1 MVKTMVSCKFSLKPI
16 QWSVIMDHPQS
27 PTFLVTPLIQLRS
40 PGFDVHWRWDPQ
52 WQPARLRNA
61 ASIEIVKNP
70 SQTMESPV
78 VDYQCPHGK
87 KCQTCQTKSIVI
99 WSWEKICHHGDL
111 IPITPIFNSFIPYYI
126 DHGFWKGFDIRGQ
139 ILSTLSPINRDNSE
153 RFRKLHSN
161 GPANAISEI

>member
-1 MVKTMVSCKFSLKPI
+1 MIS
-16 QWSVIMDHPQS
+16 DYGS
-27 PTFLVTPLIQLRS
+27 PTITHFLGHSLDPTSKLTWLRCS
-40 PGFDVHWRWDPQ
+40 LEMGPSM
-52 WQPARLRNA
+52 A
-61 ASIEIVKNP
+61 ASAPPKRSVHRNREKPFTNHGKSCGWLSV
-70 SQTMESPV
+70 SPW
-78 VDYQCPHGK
+78 K